1 MYPSI
6 FTDELKKDLVTA
18 LPVLKSWGL
27 EYVDLRGLVFGRAF
41 EDLTPEQLAQVKQ
54 ALATHGLKVGCL
66 QSSLAKV
73 HLPDE
78 AHQRAEERK
87 LEGIIR
93 AADALDCRLVRVFFY
108 WQPGEDEKGQLAVRP
123 DALQK
128 ALTLFGPLADRAK
141 EAGLVFA
148 FENCGVTPDEIFV
161 FLDALGVP
169 EWGLAWDVANDW
181 MSEARRQDETEYIM
195 RCARRALCVHVKAIG
210 AVEGVG
216 EEPIP
221 YDRVLA
227 TCAAAGMQGPV
238 SAETHNP
245 DRSISDQEMS
255 HRVVQVIQRA
265 WPSAAPG
272 SLYEAAKPGPKKV
285 SRPWEDDPVGFVV
298 VGLGMGHNRART
310 ITETPGTR
318 LIGVCDLL
326 EDRAK
331 RSSDEFGVPYT
342 LDAREW
348 LDRDDVEVVYVMT
361 PTGRHLEIAKLALE
375 AGKHVI
381 TTKPMEA
388 SLAAC
393 DEMIRLADENDR
405 LLAVDFGRRFESDL
419 HTLRNAVR
427 TGALGSLLS
436 GDVSVKI
443 LRPPEYFQGIGSWH
457 GTKRWDGGGV
467 LSNQSIHHIDEV
479 AFTVG
484 RPIKVRADVWTQT
497 HDIEAEDL
505 GVATWLYDDGTVLT
519 FYGTTSYPQRTWYYR
534 FELHGSD
541 GAYVTTYGGMNDKPT
556 TRWFLDGQ
564 WQTAPRETVEPEWL
578 NAADNMAAAVRTG
591 ADLTCTGRDGRR
603 SQSILDAMYRS
614 AYAGGVWVDIAP
626 DLD

>member
-1 MYPSI
+1 MFPSV
-6 FTDELKKDLVTA
+6 FTDELKKDFSKT
-18 LPVLKSWGL
+18 LPILKSWGL
-27 EYVDLRGLVFGRAF
+27 EHVDLRGLVFGRAF
-41 EDLTPEQLAQVKQ
+41 EDLTEQQLAQVKQ
-54 ALATHGLKVGCL
+54 LLHENGMHIGCL

-73 HLPDE
+73 HLPDAE
-78 AHQRAEERK
+78 RQRAEQRK

-108 WQPGEDEKGQLAVRP
+108 WQPEEDDVGQLAVRP

-128 ALTLFGPLADRAK
+128 ALTMFTPLADRAK
-141 EAGLVFA
+141 EAGLILA
-148 FENCGVTPDEIFV
+148 FENCGVTPDEVFT

-181 MSEARRQDETEYIM
+181 MSEAPRENEAEYLV
-195 RCARRALCVHVKAIG
+195 RCAKQSLCLHVKAKG
-210 AVEGVG
+210 AVEGLA
-216 EEPIP
+216 EETIP
-221 YDRVLA
+221 YARVLA

-238 SAETHNP
+238 SIETHNP
-245 DRSISDQEMS
+245 DRSVSDEEMS
-255 HRVVQVIQRA
+255 HRVYQVIERA
-265 WPSAAPG
+265 WPSAAPA
-272 SLYEAAKPGPKKV
+272 SLYEAAKPQPKRV
-285 SRPWEDDPVGFVV
+285 RRPWEDDPVGFVV
-298 VGLGMGHNRART
+298 VGLGMGHNRSRM
-310 ITETPGTR
+310 ITQTPGAR
-318 LIGVCDLL
+318 LVGVCDLL
-326 EDRAK
+326 EERAK
-331 RSSDEFGVPYT
+331 RSSEEFGVPYT

-348 LDRDDVEVVYVMT
+348 LDNGDVEVVYVMP
-361 PTGRHLEIAKLALE
+361 PTGRHLEVAKLALE

-393 DEMIRLADENDR
+393 DEMIRLAEDKGL

-419 HTLRNAVR
+419 HTLRKAVR
-427 TGALGSLLS
+427 TGVLGQLLS

-443 LRPPEYFQGIGSWH
+443 LRPPEYFAGIGSWH

-484 RPIKVRADVWTQT
+484 IPSRVRADVWTQT
-497 HDIEAEDL
+497 HEIEAEDL
-505 GVATWLYDDGTVLT
+505 GVATWLYEDGTVLT

-534 FELHGSD
+534 FELHGSA
-541 GAYVTTYGGMNDKPT
+541 GAYSTTYGGMNEKPLT
-556 TRWFLDGQ
+556 QWFLDGQ
-564 WQTAPRETVEPEWL
+564 WRANPPEVVEPEWL
-578 NAADNMAAAVRTG
+578 NAADNMAAALRAG
-591 ADLTCTGRDGRR
+591 ASLSCSGRDGRR

-614 AYAGGVWVDIAP
+614 ANSGGGWVDVAP